1 MNNNYTRTFILL
13 LIFSA
18 IYFTCCTDQ
27 YENHAL
33 AFRNNTN
40 DSIQVERY
48 TSSSIRPRTTM
59 IGPEQYEKFYE
70 TSSDLWISPQVEI
83 EKICDSIVVTGK
95 VNDKVFRIRFMADDT
110 DNYCISPYSA
120 NATWEL
126 EVIVN
131 EEPKFLGKT
140 LERFNNHIFEINP
153 ACITTEQ

>member
-1 MNNNYTRTFILL
+1 
-13 LIFSA
+13 
-18 IYFTCCTDQ
+18 
-27 YENHAL
+27 
-33 AFRNNTN
+33 
-40 DSIQVERY
+40 
-48 TSSSIRPRTTM
+48 
-59 IGPEQYEKFYE
+59 
-70 TSSDLWISPQVEI
+70 
-83 EKICDSIVVTGK
+83 
-95 VNDKVFRIRFMADDT
+95 MADDT